1 MFPEGFDVYFG
12 WFGLITACQH
22 QTNLVLTYRY
32 YMLVIEISGYEC
44 VQIACVFEMLLQ
56 EDRHICSS
64 DDYTKTLVF
73 FGSQ

>member
-1 MFPEGFDVYFG
+1 
-12 WFGLITACQH
+12 
-22 QTNLVLTYRY
+22 
-32 YMLVIEISGYEC
+32 MLVIEISGYEC